1 MLGLLLPLL
10 TKLPGLVGGF
20 FKDKNDLH
28 KIREKTKLAKEATR
42 LAEQQARKDIAMK
55 TIEAELERGSQQI
68 KATSKTF
75 KHITFFLF
83 MSPFMLAMIA
93 PQYSTELFAR
103 LGLLPHWYVET
114 VMVLMFAVWG
124 ISVSKDV
131 ISNIFRNLG
140 TFMLR
145 RQQNKLNLKLP
156 VGTLLPSSESNPVS
170 NEEWMKKNG

>member
-1 MLGLLLPLL
+1 MLA
-10 TKLPGLVGGF
+10 KLPGLVGGF
-20 FKDKNDLH
+20 FKDKNDLL
-28 KIREKTKLAKEATR
+28 KLKEETEFAKQEYRKELAMATV
-42 LAEQQARKDIAMK
+42 K
-55 TIEAELERGSQQI
+55 AELQRGTEQL

-75 KHITFFLF
+75 KHMTFFMF
-83 MSPFMLAMIA
+83 MSPFLLAMIA

-103 LGLLPHWYVET
+103 LSLLPHWYVET

-156 VGTLLPSSESNPVS
+156 AGTLLPSTESNPIS
-170 NEEWMKKNG
+170 NEEWIARASRGMQEEDK